1 MLKHGA
7 VPPRHAPSLIPSSSC
22 VFPLPFWEVISH
34 RHDSKYRSVVL
45 CPAGTI
51 FRCIDP
57 TLTIAAGLSFR
68 SPFVAPFEKREEAD
82 KARKA
87 FAVGRSDHLTLLK
100 AFDGWVAAKARGA
113 ERQFCL
119 THFLSANAMRMIAQS
134 KRQFVDLLLEIGFLQ
149 AGKEVYV
156 DHKTGGRGGGGGGG
170 RGGGRGRR
178 GGRGGHNN
186 QTNFGGMWY
195 NANSHHLALVKAVIC
210 AGLYPNIVRVLPE
223 PPPRYLSIHLSI
235 YSNTYLPCLPHD
247 AETSIRPFFRST
259 CRFHPERLEPAFIH
273 QTWHV
278 VLSPPPQALA

>member
-1 MLKHGA
+1 M
-7 VPPRHAPSLIPSSSC
+7 
-22 VFPLPFWEVISH
+22 
-34 RHDSKYRSVVL
+34 VL

-223 PPPRYLSIHLSI
+223 PPPRYLQR
-235 YSNTYLPCLPHD
+235 
-247 AETSIRPFFRST
+247 RPFV
-259 CRFHPERLEPAFIH
+259 RFSDQHVDFTQKDWSQHSFIKRGMLFYH
-273 QTWHV
+273 HHHRP
-278 VLSPPPQALA
+278 SRDGRPKRPKPPKLKNREDGEVGPD